1 MIDTMSSVDVGYGD
15 PETRERILVAT
26 WELLEE
32 RGDVRLAE
40 VAARSG
46 VSRQAVYLH
55 FGDRVGLLVALVDHI
70 DLALGSLGLRQAV
83 FDAPDGVES
92 LRRWVETMS
101 WYTAKIDAVSR
112 VLECGQYHD
121 EALAAAWRNRMSR
134 RRDDLVGWI
143 IKRIAREGRLAPGWS
158 VKTAA
163 DLVYVV
169 TMPASWREL
178 TVPLGWSQKAYARH
192 VTRMLQAAFTTT
204 T

>member
-1 MIDTMSSVDVGYGD
+1 MIDTMSSAGAGYGD
-15 PETRERILVAT
+15 PETRERILAAT

-32 RGDVRLAE
+32 RGQVRLAE

-70 DLALGSLGLRQAV
+70 DLALGSLTLRQAV

-178 TVPLGWSQKAYARH
+178 TIALGWSHQAYARH
-192 VTRMLQAAFTTT
+192 VTGMLQGAFLTT
-204 T
+204 